1 MIKLLLIILIITMI
15 KTAEEE
21 MENKLNEALNN
32 TKIENDSES
41 IKDFLNEI
49 HSLNTS
55 NDTNETFYN
64 YFEGAE
70 NLTIYEKDRI
80 LSCIELSSMLS
91 DYENEL
97 IEGNLTQ
104 NNSFRRQGM
113 KEVIIINMIKNC
125 VENINETLVNLMYN
139 NLTRIV
145 NISGIDDS
153 EIDYMRVN
161 YSYFGHLDLYNLTQ
175 EIQIFIYQVN
185 LVKEEYKKKWEVP
198 ESEEE
203 KEKKRLKREKLKKEI
218 MEMINNGTLN
228 NSDTDDI
235 DDEEMYDKASMFRY
249 DEQGNFVEVNMTE
262 ERLRKKK
269 EREEKEKKNNNS
281 NNNITKSEDANDG
294 NKNEENKNEE
304 EKNKKNDNKNNDGK
318 EGNEKEEKEKE
329 ENKKEDDKKED
340 DNKSDL

>member
-32 TKIENDSES
+32 TKTENDSES

-91 DYENEL
+91 DYENEF

-203 KEKKRLKREKLKKEI
+203 KEKKKIKKRK
-218 MEMINNGTLN
+218 T
-228 NSDTDDI
+228 
-235 DDEEMYDKASMFRY
+235 
-249 DEQGNFVEVNMTE
+249 
-262 ERLRKKK
+262 
-269 EREEKEKKNNNS
+269 
-281 NNNITKSEDANDG
+281 
-294 NKNEENKNEE
+294 
-304 EKNKKNDNKNNDGK
+304 
-318 EGNEKEEKEKE
+318 
-329 ENKKEDDKKED
+329 
-340 DNKSDL
+340 